1 MRASIAI
8 CLLSF
13 FSLNIVLSQCDPVQD
28 SLTLVALYNKTDGP
42 NWSDNTNWLVP
53 GQPISTWYGVVE
65 VDAEGCVT
73 CLDLDGDEDC
83 FGGFFPGNNLKGT
96 IPPEI
101 GDLTELIFLA
111 LTADSLTGGIP
122 PEIGKLSKLK
132 TLYLYRN
139 GLTDPIPKEIGD
151 LTNLVYLDLHSND
164 IGGAIPNEFGNL
176 VNLQELNLNRNNI
189 SGAFPPEF
197 GDLDSLRALYILGN
211 PIEVIPPEFGN
222 LKSLETIVFTE
233 SGIKKIPPEFGN
245 LPKLRSITWQN
256 GQLENLPPELG
267 NIDSLGTLFMP
278 SNKISG
284 HIPPELGNLKKLWTL
299 NLNRNNLS
307 GPIPPELGNATEFG
321 GSLDLSYNNL
331 TGPIP
336 PELGNM
342 KNIFFLNL
350 QSNDLSGPIPPELG
364 NFEKIV
370 ILDLSN
376 NQLSEAIPLELANLT
391 TLSRL
396 EMSNNNL
403 EGSIPSVLG
412 DSLTNL
418 FGLDLSHNNLVGAIP
433 SSIASMTKL
442 NDLHLSHNQLSGNL
456 PVELLSHEFDDLSL
470 HFNNYSF
477 QFVNEVLTIPVT
489 GELFIWPQ
497 NDIPFD
503 STFYV
508 QPGETIIIDLGV
520 DENIPDNNYAWKKNG
535 SNWTPDPI
543 NDPNSNQLIIPDIQV
558 SDAGFYRAFI
568 TNPNYFGITLRSVP
582 IHVQVC
588 ESSAD
593 SMQLEELYISTEG
606 DNWSISTNWFE
617 PNMPIGSWHGITT
630 DAFGCVNKIDLNDN
644 NLDGSLP
651 ALDLNTL
658 DTLILTHNAITGDIP
673 DLQTPFIKYL
683 DLSENGFSGSI
694 PELNIPLI
702 EHLNLSVN
710 TLGGSIPQSIGQ
722 WMGLRVI
729 DFSHNTIGDLIPP
742 DIGDLCEAEE
752 LRLNDNDFT
761 GELPVELTKLLNLQF
776 GQVDFSNNQIDSL
789 QAKIAFFCPFGD
801 TILQNNPSYDR
812 FLNIC
817 NVQCTGDEWDNL
829 EDFPWV
835 TDTLEGIPCPD
846 TLCKQYFAESGFVD
860 VRGIKVMFTRTVC
873 VTDFIPMFL
882 FEEDVLFYDCGGNLL
897 ETAFCD
903 QDNFCTD
910 FGAISEFEFRNLDYD
925 VRWRCGD
932 TIPLINSVDE
942 AIFDKQFSS
951 VPLTVFPNPTNSEIQ
966 FINQPD
972 MDFSRLRCTNIWGKE
987 VAVDFSE
994 GPDLT
999 KLKIPGD
1006 ASGMYLLS
1014 IPGKGRVYVAKIVIQ
1029 K

>member
-1 MRASIAI
+1 MINTSI
-8 CLLSF
+8 
-13 FSLNIVLSQCDPVQD
+13 SQCDPARD
-28 SLTLVALYNKTDGP
+28 SLALVALYNSTDGP
-42 NWSDNTNWLVP
+42 NWTNNTNWLVP
-53 GQPISTWYGVVE
+53 GQPISEWYGVIE

-73 CLDLDGDEDC
+73 CLDLDGIDNCLKENA
-83 FGGFFPGNNLKGT
+83 GGNNLQGT

-111 LTADSLTGGIP
+111 LTSDSLKGGIP
-122 PEIGKLSKLK
+122 SEIGNLTKLK
-132 TLYLYRN
+132 TLYLFRSK
-139 GLTDPIPKEIGD
+139 LTGSIPPEIGN
-151 LTNLVYLDLHSND
+151 LTNLVYFDLGFTD
-164 IGGAIPNEFGNL
+164 ISGPLPGQIGNL
-176 VNLQELNLNRNNI
+176 VKLQELNLSQCHV
-189 SGAFPPEF
+189 SGALPTEI
-197 GDLDSLRALYILGN
+197 GNLDSLKRLYMRGN
-211 PIEVIPPEFGN
+211 PIDEIPPEFGN
-222 LKSLETIVFTE
+222 LKSLETIVFDNTN
-233 SGIKKIPPEFGN
+233 IKIMPPEIGN
-245 LPKLRSITWQN
+245 LTNLRTISWEH
-256 GQLENLPPELG
+256 GQLENLPLELG
-267 NIDSLGTLFMP
+267 TIDSLRNLFLR

-284 HIPPELGNLKKLWTL
+284 QIPPELGNLV
-299 NLNRNNLS
+299 NLGQIALSRNNIS
-307 GPIPPELGNATEFG
+307 GPIPPELGNAIKYGF
-321 GSLDLSYNNL
+321 SFDFAYNNL

-336 PELGNM
+336 PELGDL
-342 KNIFFLNL
+342 KNIKSLSLN
-350 QSNDLSGPIPPELG
+350 SNDLSGPIPPELG
-364 NFEKIV
+364 DLKNITSLK
-370 ILDLSN
+370 LSN
-376 NQLSEAIPLELANLT
+376 NQLSGTIPHELANLT
-391 TLSRL
+391 SLFRL
-396 EMSNNNL
+396 ELSNNEL
-403 EGSIPSVLG
+403 EGTLPSILG

-418 FGLDLSHNNLVGAIP
+418 FTLDLSYNNLVGEIP
-433 SSIASMTKL
+433 SSIANMSNL
-442 NDLHLSHNQLSGNL
+442 NNLYLSHNQLNGNL
-456 PVELLSHEFDDLSL
+456 PVELLSHSFDDLSL

-508 QPGETIIIDLGV
+508 QPGETIVIDLGV

-535 SNWTPDPI
+535 GNWTPDPI

-593 SMQLEELYISTEG
+593 SLQLEELYIATEG
-606 DNWSISTNWFE
+606 DNWTNSSNWFE
-617 PNMPIGSWHGITT
+617 PNMPIGTWHGITT
-630 DAFGCVNKIDLNDN
+630 DVFGCVNKIDLTDN

-932 TIPLINSVDE
+932 TIPLINSVNE

-951 VPLTVFPNPTNSEIQ
+951 VPLAVFPNPTNSEIH

-972 MDFSRLRCTNIWGKE
+972 MDFQRLRCTNIWGKE
-987 VAVDFSE
+987 VAVDFNKNADRTSIKFME
-994 GPDLT
+994 ATPGMYMLA
-999 KLKIPGD
+999 IPGEKK
-1006 ASGMYLLS
+1006 M
-1014 IPGKGRVYVAKIVIQ
+1014 YVAKIVFQ
-1029 K
+1029 PQD